1 MSLADSTV
9 AVMLPITDTGR
20 AQEFYG
26 ERLEL
31 PYDGTDSDGSLMYG
45 LNGGSELVLR
55 QLPAGQQSTNTA
67 MSFKVDDIATE
78 VGRLEKRGVVFENY
92 DEPGFTTVDH
102 IFDAG
107 DTKAAWF
114 LDPDGNILCLHETKD
129 S

>member
-26 ERLEL
+26 ERLGL
-31 PYDGTDSDGSLMYG
+31 PYEGTDSDGSLMYG
-45 LNGGSELVLR
+45 LQGGSELVLR
-55 QLPAGQQSTNTA
+55 PLPAGQQSANTA
-67 MSFKVDDIATE
+67 MSFKVDDVAAEIAK
-78 VGRLEKRGVVFENY
+78 LEASGVVFENY
-92 DEPGFTTVDH
+92 DQPGFTTVDH
-102 IFDAG
+102 VFDAG
-107 DTKAAWF
+107 DMKAAWF

>member
-31 PYDGTDSDGSLMYG
+31 PYDGKDNEGSMMYG
-45 LNGGSELVLR
+45 LRGGSELVLR
-55 QLPAGQQSTNTA
+55 QLPAGQQSANTA
-67 MSFKVDDIATE
+67 VSFKVDDIAAE
-78 VGRLEKRGVVFENY
+78 IARLEARGVTFENY
-92 DEPGFTTVDH
+92 DQPGFTTVDH
-102 IFDAG
+102 ILDAG
-107 DTKAAWF
+107 DMKAAWF